1 MRVCLCAL
9 LRLLLQVQRLQT
21 EQLGAMTEVGR
32 KAQYLADL
40 VEQQRALKHLLDRN
54 SRQPEGSVT
63 GTALHL
69 PFILVQSK
77 PDATV
82 EVQISPDMQDV
93 QFNFFQ

>member
-1 MRVCLCAL
+1 M
-9 LRLLLQVQRLQT
+9 QRLHAD
-21 EQLGAMTEVGR
+21 QLGAMTEVGR

-54 SRQPEGSVT
+54 SKQPDNAST

-93 QFNFFQ
+93 QFNFFK

>member
-1 MRVCLCAL
+1 MPACPGRVLVPA
-9 LRLLLQVQRLQT
+9 QAGRLQS
-21 EQLGAMTEVGR
+21 EQLAAMSEVGR

-54 SRQPEGSVT
+54 GRQPDGSST

-77 PDATV
+77 HDATV
-82 EVQISPDMQDV
+82 EVQIAPDMQDV
-93 QFNFFQ
+93 QFNFFK

>member
-1 MRVCLCAL
+1 V
-9 LRLLLQVQRLQT
+9 QVQRLHA
-21 EQLGAMTEVGR
+21 EQINAMTEVGR

-54 SRQPEGSVT
+54 SKQPDNVNT

-82 EVQISPDMQDV
+82 EVQISSDMQDV
-93 QFNFFQ
+93 QFNFYQ

>member
-1 MRVCLCAL
+1 
-9 LRLLLQVQRLQT
+9 VQRLQT
-21 EQLGAMTEVGR
+21 EQLNAMGEVGR

-40 VEQQRALKHLLDRN
+40 VGQQKALKHLMDRN
-54 SRQPEGSVT
+54 KQQPEGLTT

-77 PDATV
+77 ADATV

-93 QFNFFQ
+93 QFNFFK

>member
-1 MRVCLCAL
+1 
-9 LRLLLQVQRLQT
+9 VQRLQT
-21 EQLGAMTEVGR
+21 EQLNAMGEVGR

-40 VEQQRALKHLLDRN
+40 VEQQKALKHLLDRN
-54 SRQPEGSVT
+54 TSQPEGVNT

-77 PDATV
+77 ADATV
-82 EVQISPDMQDV
+82 EVQISTDMKDV